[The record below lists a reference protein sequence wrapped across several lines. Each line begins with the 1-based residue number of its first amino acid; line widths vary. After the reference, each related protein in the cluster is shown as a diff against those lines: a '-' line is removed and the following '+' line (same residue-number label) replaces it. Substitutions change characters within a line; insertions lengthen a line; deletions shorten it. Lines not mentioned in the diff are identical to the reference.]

1 MNSFLLNFLN
11 SLKYDIAEGE
21 ELISKII
28 SSDRDLFGTRFI
40 VRSSRF
46 GAIKSSLMQDKI
58 TAPYVEYIL
67 LFSKRFKVIL
77 EFTIPIIS
85 LSSGRPQRS
94 FILVKYGTL
103 TGQNISFL
111 RSFFLTSLTSRTIP
125 NSKLVRFFNIAP
137 FSYLTELEIPLRSS
151 SIPIL
156 TTNKEVLIPFDSS
169 ELDDEVYSDL
179 LSEANLLKPIFRL
192 FLGSIR
198 EDALLHKKNHTLVKD
213 SYLKATE
220 TGLSFRLRRVFSS
233 LQYQFSILEETLTN
247 ASELEEHISEAESTP
262 EEEPSEEDL
271 KESTSEISSEE
282 EEKEAAKFVSGGK
295 ISPSDSLDSF
305 VFKSEILPNKYLKFV
320 KDGTNRYKIEGI
332 ENLISIQTSE
342 GTMKNTSSDFNSIYF
357 KALSGLQNLRG
368 DPKSFIENLIKSKS
382 SKENTYENIY
392 VDSNALNTVV
402 VKFLSSKGLETVSS
416 IYPISDEEFAK
427 VNLDQLIMIIEILK
441 GGL

>member
-1 MNSFLLNFLN
+1 MNNFLLNFLN
-11 SLKYDIAEGE
+11 SLKYNIAEGE

-94 FILVKYGTL
+94 FMLVKYGTL

-137 FSYLTELEIPLRSS
+137 FSYLTELEISLRSS
-151 SIPIL
+151 GIPIL

-247 ASELEEHISEAESTP
+247 VSELEEHISEAESTP

-271 KESTSEISSEE
+271 KESTSEIPSEE

-295 ISPSDSLDSF
+295 ISPSDSF
-305 VFKSEILPNKYLKFV
+305 VLNSEILPNKYLKFV

-382 SKENTYENIY
+382 SKENIY
-392 VDSNALNTVV
+392 VDSNTLNTVV
-402 VKFLSSKGLETVSS
+402 VKFLSSKGLKIVNS